1 MADVIHRTTLQFLP
15 SANTPL
21 YPEPEW
27 KHNPDMTQVVGVA
40 RRFWKW
46 DAGTERPIPQTAG
59 EQAATIAAAL
69 DAQRDAALAAQVDNV
84 EDVLRQVVVL
94 FVAEF
99 NAHTDRTNAILD
111 AIDGAS
117 NLSGLKTA
125 IGAITDLPTRTLAQL
140 RTIIRAGMGT

>member
-1 MADVIHRTTLQFLP
+1 MADVIHRTTLRFVP

-27 KHNPDMTQVVGVA
+27 KHNPDMSQVAGVE

-59 EQAATIAAAL
+59 EQTATIAAAL
-69 DAQRDAALAAQVDNV
+69 SAQRDAAIAQIDNV
-84 EDVLRQVVVL
+84 EDVLRQVIVL

-117 NLSGLKTA
+117 NLSQLKTS
-125 IGAITDLPTRTLAQL
+125 IGAIADLPTRSLAQL
-140 RTIIRAGMGT
+140 RTIIRNGMGS